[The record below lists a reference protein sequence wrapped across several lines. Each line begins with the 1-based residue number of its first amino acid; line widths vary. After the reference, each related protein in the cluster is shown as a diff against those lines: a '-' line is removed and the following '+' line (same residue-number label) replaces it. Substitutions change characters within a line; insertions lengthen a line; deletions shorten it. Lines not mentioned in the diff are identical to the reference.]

1 MVGGPLIPSLLG
13 PSEQALPSKACST
26 HEVLLVP
33 CLLGKRALLPQLTA
47 DRDLPPPVEEPS
59 PYPPPRANPL
69 LPLHPTHLLARKP
82 LLTPPRP
89 RYPISPTPPS
99 FPPCHRIRYPTHV
112 PLREV
117 VGPEGPAPT
126 PSPCTIFIVR
136 YEPDRRKVRIIF

>member
-89 RYPISPTPPS
+89 RYPISPWGWEFEESVLFLVLSGMMAGTQ
-99 FPPCHRIRYPTHV
+99 TTG
-112 PLREV
+112 L
-117 VGPEGPAPT
+117 EGPLPEVLRAGLP
-126 PSPCTIFIVR
+126 
-136 YEPDRRKVRIIF
+136 